1 MSVSEILKSMRT
13 SVAKTLGVT
22 AVFALL
28 VSTMVAAP
36 ASATADDIEVYGWA
50 TGLNAGRVCVNA
62 DPAHAFPSYATAS
75 WHRNHSVAFG
85 LSVDTDYSDA
95 GATATIVQVPATE
108 GCAYTYDVSNIQ
120 SGVNTYFRF
129 DGYVSLVAGIGAA
142 SDGPSSGS
150 TYFAPAEYAHF
161 GVFFDTLFTNVGLA
175 YQNDQVADERHTAFV
190 CAAAPATTEV
200 DGVRDVYEFDGTPN
214 VLAYDKTAGAWVTET
229 LDISVDERANLVD
242 PSCSDAYQIEAYV
255 GGLTLGHTYNFYV
268 QADVEH
274 YVYIWNETDG
284 IWELENQHTDWYY
297 QDAQEFTPLDVR
309 QNQVGIFGDN
319 NMHENGSDVYR
330 TWVNGL
336 GQEVVR
342 GDSSENEYT
351 DLMFGTR
358 TPYVG
363 LHDLN
368 FSNVDVVTPL
378 SLRDGANETDAD
390 RSGTSA
396 VLDLYDG
403 NGAVDSVDTSLLDL
417 DGVIGAHKDEAS
429 GRWGNLRNFSG
440 QAFVT
445 GSMNSDGGLYEG
457 LSDTYSNNDELNS
470 WSPTRVRATSD
481 TSLEVTLQT
490 NISKDTASSEY
501 VDPSQGTYSFR
512 LIPNYGNG
520 TPSMAPIWAVLGFNA
535 PANEYT
541 GNQDLQRPV
550 RYEAIDQVF
559 APGTYSTISC
569 MVDGEDTCVDQGVV
583 KFNLTGL
590 DAGTSYSIE
599 VVASFPV
606 NEDMDSET
614 NRLAGDGGYDTVQYR
629 DSAYWIGTTW
639 MSSQAI
645 NVTRTSAEFAINI
658 TDSHFVDKAS
668 LLDGGYVGINECAW
682 NAAPTAT
689 SGNPN
694 DPNWDCVAWDPQTET
709 SRRFATEELS
719 RKQITTRFIGGQL
732 YAIVELTGLR
742 PDRKYE
748 VVFGADY
755 YMSGDNLSMPWEY
768 SNRQNMLDTL
778 DGDTCD
784 AIAWGYDMGAMAS
797 ATDNGAECYNSVR
810 VSRIYRSAVTSF
822 VTVEDENPIIVD
834 ASIIHRDEEGTVL
847 NTWRSG
853 ATDVT
858 VHRPFMSFIFSEVVN
873 INGVGKTVSLRNR
886 DTGDLMVIPLSSKD
900 VTLVTGPGANF
911 SVLEVQVPEL
921 AYDTDYEFEIPAG
934 ALVDLAGNEFQ
945 GLAGRDFYWHTEIR
959 DNVGP
964 KIIAVDPLDES
975 TNVDVNT
982 NLTYTFDENV
992 YKTTNLK
999 YIRVFNEDTGKEV
1012 LTVNVTSD
1020 QVEVDGPMVYVNI
1033 PQLAYGTNYYVIID
1047 KGAFVDFNQNESDGL
1062 LGDMQNFQTEF
1073 DLAPVLVNFTPADGS
1088 VDVDVNTDLGL
1099 TFNENVW
1106 KGSVGHY
1113 VRVWNAD
1120 SGKVAVKVDISSD
1133 KVSGSGT
1140 DWTVELPTLDYNTNY
1155 YVTIDSGAFVDSANN
1170 DFAGLRGENARFRT
1184 VPTDVAAPYVIS
1196 TTPADGSVNVD
1207 VNTDLTVV
1215 FNEPVVKGGVGKMI
1229 KVWKA
1234 STATVVATVDVT
1246 SSQVTIDGATVTV
1259 VLPKLEFSTDYY
1271 ITIDEGTF
1279 ADLNGNKFVGLAGAD
1294 LEFQTESTDNIAPT
1308 LISIETSDVDD
1319 NGVDRDTS
1327 FWLTF
1332 SENIVAGDVPMQ
1344 LIRKSDDQVVQTIIP
1359 SASQNVVINGNVV
1372 RFTRD
1377 RWLEY
1382 STEYYL
1388 YLPAG
1393 SFLDDAGNAYAGNA
1407 LTTTSF
1413 LVEPKPAYVGK
1424 LKVTASYRDGWRDF
1438 DIKMG
1443 KKFAYSGYKLIRVE
1457 RATGRLVIIKAGFLN
1472 EDGWAAV
1479 SADVNHLHRL
1489 DDVYVRIGR
1498 HYLAYTRV
1506 KTN

>member
-1 MSVSEILKSMRT
+1 MSNNAMLKFWRS
-13 SVAKTLGVT
+13 SAAKTLGVT
-22 AVFALL
+22 SVIALAL
-28 VSTMVAAP
+28 GTLVAAP
-36 ASATADDIEVYGWA
+36 ASAVGNDIQVYGWA
-50 TGLNAGRVCVNA
+50 TGANAGRVCVETI
-62 DPAHAFPSYATAS
+62 PGHTIPGYATPQ
-75 WHRNHSVAFG
+75 WHATNNHAFG
-85 LSVDTDYSDA
+85 LSVDTQSSDA
-95 GATATIVQVPATE
+95 GATATIVEIPATD
-108 GCAYTYDVSNIQ
+108 GCEFEYAVSNIKN
-120 SGVNTYFRF
+120 GVDTYFRF
-129 DGYVSLVAGIGAA
+129 DAWLTNMAGIGGND
-142 SDGPSSGS
+142 DGPGSGS
-150 TYFAPAEYAHF
+150 TFFADAEYAHF
-161 GVFFDTLFTNVGLA
+161 GQFFTGLSTDNGLA
-175 YQNDQVADERHTAFV
+175 YQNDQVNDERHTTFV
-190 CAAAPATTEV
+190 CAAVPATTEV
-200 DGVRDVYEFDGTPN
+200 DGVRDVYEFNGAPQ
-214 VLAYDKTAGAWVTET
+214 VLVYDKTSEAWVT
-229 LDISVDERANLVD
+229 DSVSVDVNERTDLAD
-242 PSCSDAYQIEAYV
+242 PSCGPAYDYEAYV
-255 GGLTLGHTYNFYV
+255 GDLTLGHTYDFYV

-274 YVYIWNETDG
+274 YVYIWDPIDEV
-284 IWELENQHTDWYY
+284 WELEYNHTDWYY
-297 QDAQEFTPLDVR
+297 QDTRDFTPLDVR
-309 QNQVGIFGDN
+309 QNQVGIFDDN
-319 NMHENGSDVYR
+319 NMHENGSTVYR
-330 TWVNGL
+330 TWINPL

-342 GDSSENEYT
+342 GDSSDNEMDPTYPNR
-351 DLMFGTR
+351 GA
-358 TPYVG
+358 YAG

-368 FSNVDVVTPL
+368 FTNVDVITPFN
-378 SLRDGANETDAD
+378 LRDGADETDAD
-390 RSGTSA
+390 RFGTAA
-396 VLDLYDG
+396 VLSLYDG
-403 NGAVDSVDTSLLDL
+403 PGSLIDVANTNLSTL

-429 GRWGNLRNFSG
+429 GRWGNLREFSG

-445 GSMNSDGGLYEG
+445 GALNSDGGLYEG
-457 LSDTYSNNDELNS
+457 LSDSYSENAELND
-470 WSPTRVRATSD
+470 WAPTRVRATSD
-481 TSLEVTLQT
+481 TSLEITLHT
-490 NISKDTASSEY
+490 NLSTDQSNEY
-501 VDPSQGTYSFR
+501 LDPREGTYSFR

-520 TPSMAPIWAVLGFNA
+520 TPNVMDWFAAAGFND
-535 PANEYT
+535 PRNEFT
-541 GNQDLQRPV
+541 GNHDLQRPV
-550 RYEAIDQVF
+550 RYEAIDQTF
-559 APGTYSTISC
+559 EPGTYTSISC
-569 MVDGEDTCVDQGVV
+569 MVEGRDTCRNDGYV

-599 VVASFPV
+599 VVASFPI
-606 NEDMDSET
+606 NSDMDSET
-614 NRLAGDGGYDTVQYR
+614 DRVDGDGGYDTVQFR
-629 DSAYWIGTTW
+629 DSAYWAGTTL
-639 MSSQAI
+639 MASKVL

-668 LLDGGYVGINECAW
+668 LLDGGYVGVNECAW
-682 NAAPTAT
+682 TTAPVST
-689 SGNPN
+689 SGNPA
-694 DPNWDCVAWDPQTET
+694 DPRWDCTAWDPQTET

-719 RKQITTRFIGGQL
+719 RKQVTTRMIGGQL

-755 YMSGDNLSMPWEY
+755 YMTGWSISTPWEY

-784 AIAWGYDMGAMAS
+784 AVAWGYDMGAMAA
-797 ATDNGAECYNSVR
+797 ATDGGAECYNSVR
-810 VSRIYRSAVTSF
+810 VSRIYRSAVASF
-822 VTVEDENPIIVD
+822 VTVEDENPIVVD
-834 ASIIHRDEEGTVL
+834 ASIIHRDAEGNTL

-858 VHRPFMSFIFSEVVN
+858 VHRPYMSFLFSEVVS

-886 DTGDLMVIPLSSKD
+886 DTGHLMVIPLSSKD
-900 VTLVTGPGANF
+900 VTLESNLGANY

-934 ALVDLAGNEFQ
+934 ALVDRAGNEFA

-975 TNVDVNT
+975 TNVSVNT

-1012 LTVNVTSD
+1012 ITVNVTSD

-1033 PQLAYGTNYYVIID
+1033 PKLAYGTNYYVIID

-1073 DLAPVLVNFTPADGS
+1073 DAPPSLIATIPADGS

-1099 TFNENVW
+1099 TFNETVY
-1106 KGSVGHY
+1106 KGSVGKY
-1113 VRVWNAD
+1113 IRVWNAD
-1120 SGKVAVKVDISSD
+1120 SGKVAVKVDVSSD
-1133 KVSGSGT
+1133 KVSGSGAN
-1140 DWTVELPTLDYNTNY
+1140 WVVELPSLDFNTNY
-1155 YVTIDSGAFVDSANN
+1155 YVTIDIGAFVDSAGNE
-1170 DFAGLRGENARFRT
+1170 FQGLRGENLRFRT
-1184 VPTDVAAPYVIS
+1184 VPTDTAAPFIIS
-1196 TTPADGSVNVD
+1196 TTPADGALNVD
-1207 VNTDLTVV
+1207 VNSDLTLV
-1215 FNEPVVKGGVGKMI
+1215 FNEPVVKGGVGKLI

-1271 ITIDEGTF
+1271 VTIEPGTF
-1279 ADLNGNKFVGLAGAD
+1279 LDLNGNHFAGLAGAD

-1332 SENIVAGDVPMQ
+1332 SENVVAGDVPMQ

-1407 LTTTSF
+1407 LTTTAF
-1413 LVEPKPAYVGK
+1413 TVEPKPAYVGK
-1424 LKVTASYRDGWRDF
+1424 IKVTASYRDGWRDF